1 MTGIDERIAKAVT
14 ALRAAGHQV
23 EAEAGATNVY
33 RVDGGDA
40 VTGPVVLA
48 LAIRL
53 GLMDTPRR
61 SG

>member
-1 MTGIDERIAKAVT
+1 MIAERIIKAVE
-14 ALRAAGHQV
+14 ALRSSGHRV
-23 EAEAGATNVY
+23 EEVAGATNVY

-53 GLMDTPRR
+53 GLIDTSKRTL
-61 SG
+61 

>member
-1 MTGIDERIAKAVT
+1 MLENRIKNAVV

-23 EAEAGATNVY
+23 EVKPGATNVY

-53 GLMDTPRR
+53 SLMDTPR
-61 SG
+61 SSS

>member
-1 MTGIDERIAKAVT
+1 MIAERIIKAVE
-14 ALRAAGHQV
+14 ALRSAGHRV
-23 EAEAGATNVY
+23 EEVTGATNVY

-53 GLMDTPRR
+53 GLMDGSKRTL
-61 SG
+61 

>member
-1 MTGIDERIAKAVT
+1 MIAERIVNAVE
-14 ALRAAGHQV
+14 ALRSAGHHV
-23 EAEAGATNVY
+23 EEVIGTTNVY

-53 GLMDTPRR
+53 GLMDTSKRTL
-61 SG
+61 